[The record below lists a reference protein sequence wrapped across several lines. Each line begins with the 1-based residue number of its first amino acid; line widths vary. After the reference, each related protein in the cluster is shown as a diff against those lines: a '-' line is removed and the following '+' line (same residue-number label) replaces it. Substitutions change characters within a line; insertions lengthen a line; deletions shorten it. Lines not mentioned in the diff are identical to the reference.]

1 MGDLKARPSK
11 LSTHVPETRKSGL
24 ASQDRKEP
32 APRTF
37 RLGVAGIANLKKITA
52 AVNEISQTKI
62 KEADIVRALLSHGA
76 HSMKPEQ
83 VLKAYKD
90 SL

>member
-1 MGDLKARPSK
+1 MADLKARPSK
-11 LSTHVPETRKSGL
+11 LSTHIPETRKSGL
-24 ASQDRKEP
+24 APQDRKEP

-37 RLGVAGIANLKKITA
+37 RLGAFGVANLKKITA

-62 KEADIVRALLSHGA
+62 KEADIVRALLHHGA
-76 HSMKPEQ
+76 QNMKPEHI
-83 VLKAYKD
+83 LKSYKD